1 MLPKFKKLLLIPILS
16 TLLLGCSSE
25 FDESTQITDS
35 NKDVVV
41 EDTMEDQAIIKIR
54 LATDFIK
61 TIRTNDYKIYIVD
74 DSYRIIADG
83 IEYVTS
89 ASNVW
94 IERHDTGQP
103 ITDLN
108 IIE

>member
-1 MLPKFKKLLLIPILS
+1 MLPKFKKLLFIPILT

-35 NKDVVV
+35 NEDVVV
-41 EDTMEDQAIIKIR
+41 EDQAIIKIR

-83 IEYVTS
+83 KEYVTA

-94 IERHDTGQP
+94 IERNDTGQP

>member
-1 MLPKFKKLLLIPILS
+1 MSKLRKLLLIPILS

-25 FDESTQITDS
+25 SDESTQITDP

-41 EDTMEDQAIIKIR
+41 EDTMEDQAIIKI
-54 LATDFIK
+54 LLPTDFIK
-61 TIRTNDYKIYIVD
+61 TIKTNDYKIYIVD

-94 IERHDTGQP
+94 IERNDTGQP

>member
-1 MLPKFKKLLLIPILS
+1 MSKLRKLLLIPILS

-25 FDESTQITDS
+25 SDESTQTTDP

-41 EDTMEDQAIIKIR
+41 EDTMEDQAIIKI
-54 LATDFIK
+54 LLPTDFIK
-61 TIRTNDYKIYIVD
+61 TIKTNDYKIYIVD

-94 IERHDTGQP
+94 IERNDTGQP

>member
-1 MLPKFKKLLLIPILS
+1 MLPKFRKLLLIPILS

-25 FDESTQITDS
+25 FDESTQKTDS

-41 EDTMEDQAIIKIR
+41 EDITNDQVIIKI
-54 LATDFIK
+54 TPPSGFIK
-61 TIRTNDYKIYIVD
+61 TIKTTDYKIYIVD

-83 IEYVTS
+83 KEYVTS
-89 ASNVW
+89 ASNVL
-94 IERHDTGQP
+94 IERNNTDQP

>member
-1 MLPKFKKLLLIPILS
+1 MSKLRKLLLIPIIS

-25 FDESTQITDS
+25 SDESTQITDP

-41 EDTMEDQAIIKIR
+41 EDIMKNQIIIKITSPNGFVR
-54 LATDFIK
+54 TIK
-61 TIRTNDYKIYIVD
+61 TTDYKIYIVD

-83 IEYVTS
+83 KEYVTS

-94 IERHDTGQP
+94 IERNDTGQP